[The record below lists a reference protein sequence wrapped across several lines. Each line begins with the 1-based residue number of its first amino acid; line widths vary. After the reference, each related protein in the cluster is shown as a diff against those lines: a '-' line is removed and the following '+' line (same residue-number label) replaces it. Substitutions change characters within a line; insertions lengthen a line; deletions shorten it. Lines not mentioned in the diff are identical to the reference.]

1 MEAFLIICL
10 ILITVSVVVAVVYL
24 VQTLTQMRKMA
35 AAVEEFVKQAQVSVE
50 RVNSATFRLEEIA
63 GLLGSPWA
71 KLAGLIATAIKGW
84 GVLKRFRKG
93 SER

>member
-1 MEAFLIICL
+1 MTPLLATCL

-24 VQTLTQMRKMA
+24 VQTLTQMRKTA
-35 AAVEEFVKQAQVSVE
+35 SAVEEFVKQAQVSVE
-50 RVNSATFRLEEIA
+50 RVNSATLRLEEMV

-84 GVLKRFRKG
+84 GVLKRMRG
-93 SER
+93 SKE